1 VGKWVKSNKQYQIT
15 TPNPEQV
22 VLAQANSEFREV
34 LNRAD
39 LAIPDGGGVIW
50 AIKRAAPMQVTQN
63 YFSSNRLRKEVI
75 SKLSQRRK
83 AVYPPQFAEQFGR
96 VNGKKNR
103 FWQPAFSNFKRL
115 SGVGLMVALCKLATR
130 KGWRVML
137 LGGKDGVAEKA
148 AKQLTINNQQL
159 TITSFLGTQDISKE
173 TKEERKRV
181 INKINDFRPHLL
193 FVAYGAPY
201 QELWIAKNLP
211 LLRARVAMGVG
222 GAFDY
227 LAGKVPR
234 APKWIRNMG
243 LEWLYR
249 LIREPWRLKRQLAL
263 VKFIWLV
270 LNEKSMIDR

>member
-1 VGKWVKSNKQYQIT
+1 MKKHGFDSHRGRMRSDYLNLVRAQDLKNPKERLIYRFFEMLPAALSLGTLGMAILLSCLAPIVVAIFIIIFDIYWLLRILYLSFHQIVSWRQMRR
-15 TPNPEQV
+15 N
-22 VLAQANSEFREV
+22 LKI
-34 LNRAD
+34 D
-39 LAIPDGGGVIW
+39 W
-50 AIKRAAPMQVTQN
+50 
-63 YFSSNRLRKEVI
+63 LRKLD
-75 SKLSQRRK
+75 K
-83 AVYPPQFAEQFGR
+83 
-96 VNGKKNR
+96 
-103 FWQPAFSNFKRL
+103 
-115 SGVGLMVALCKLATR
+115 
-130 KGWRVML
+130 
-137 LGGKDGVAEKA
+137 
-148 AKQLTINNQQL
+148 LTINNQQL